1 MVDEIF
7 DFLKMNDV
15 KYKKDVKLSKISTVK
30 IGGIAR
36 IVSYPDS
43 TDKLILLLKFLQKC
57 EIDYKILGRIS
68 NILPADEGYQGVIIK
83 TDLLRGVNC
92 KDCYIEADAGVSLAV
107 ISKCALRGGL
117 SGFEEL
123 SGIPGSLGG
132 SIRGN
137 AGAFGREIS
146 DLISFITAYDPFSGN
161 VVALD
166 PTELCFAHRDSSFR
180 KNNWIILSAR
190 LRLVQSDVSSISTA
204 MQKFKEIRRA
214 TQPIGEPSLGSV
226 FKRPGEGLYAA
237 KMIDECGLKGKSIGG
252 AKISEK
258 HAGFIVNSGGA
269 SARDYLSLVGY
280 AQKYVY
286 ERFNITLEREI
297 EIM

>member
-15 KYKKDVKLSKISTVK
+15 KYKKDVKLSEISTVK
-30 IGGIAR
+30 IGGKAKV
-36 IVSYPDS
+36 VSYPDS
-43 TDKLILLLKFLQKC
+43 SDKLILLLKFLKKS
-57 EIDYKILGRIS
+57 EINYKILGRIS
-68 NILPADEGYQGVIIK
+68 NTLPSDDGYQGVIIK
-83 TDLLRGVNC
+83 TDLLRSVNC

-107 ISKCALRGGL
+107 LSRCALREGL

-146 DLISFITAYDPFSGN
+146 DLVSFITAYDPFSGN
-161 VVALD
+161 VVVLD
-166 PTELCFAHRDSSFR
+166 PTELCFVYRGSSFR
-180 KNNWIILSAR
+180 KNNWIILSSR
-190 LRLVQSDVSSISTA
+190 LKLVQSDVSSISTA
-204 MQKFKEIRRA
+204 MKRFMEIRKA

-226 FKRPGEGLYAA
+226 FKRPCEGLYAA

-269 SARDYLSLVGY
+269 SARDYLSLVDY
-280 AQKYVY
+280 AQKCVY
-286 ERFNITLEREI
+286 ERFKVSLEREI